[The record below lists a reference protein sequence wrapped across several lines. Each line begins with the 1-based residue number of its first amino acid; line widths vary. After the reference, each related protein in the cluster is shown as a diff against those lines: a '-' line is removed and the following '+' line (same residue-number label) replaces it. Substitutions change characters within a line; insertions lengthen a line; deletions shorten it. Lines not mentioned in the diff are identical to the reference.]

1 MGPETQNARF
11 IEGTKKISRERWDK
25 GLERRAAAGAGL
37 LLESHEMSVLNESF
51 TSVQFSPVAQS
62 YPMSRSTPGLPVH
75 HQFPE
80 FTQTHVHRVSDATQP
95 SHPLSSPSPPAS
107 NPSQHQGLFHWVN
120 SSHEVA
126 KVLEFQPQNQSF
138 QYMGQK
144 RCTYSHQKMCP
155 IMFIPALFKIIQT
168 RNYPSSFYLQNTFI
182 NRGRVI

>member
-75 HQFPE
+75 HHLPE

-95 SHPLSSPSPPAS
+95 SHSLSFPSPPAF
-107 NPSQHQGLFHWVN
+107 NLSQHQDLFKWVN
-120 SSHEVA
+120 SSHQVA
-126 KVLEFQPQNQSF
+126 KVLEFQLHPPVLPMNIWDWFPLGWTGWILQSKGLSKVF
-138 QYMGQK
+138 
-144 RCTYSHQKMCP
+144 S
-155 IMFIPALFKIIQT
+155 
-168 RNYPSSFYLQNTFI
+168 NTTVHKLRQLTSY
-182 NRGRVI
+182 NHNP